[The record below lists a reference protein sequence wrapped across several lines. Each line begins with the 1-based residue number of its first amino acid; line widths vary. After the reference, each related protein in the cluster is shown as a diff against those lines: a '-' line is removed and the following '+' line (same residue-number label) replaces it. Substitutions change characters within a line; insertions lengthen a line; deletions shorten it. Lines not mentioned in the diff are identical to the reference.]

1 MRQKTFAQAIE
12 DAVAFAMAKD
22 PRIIIIGE
30 DVQMIRVNLTARFG
44 TDRVLAA
51 PISEAAFVSAAVH
64 AAMAGMRP
72 IVEVMI
78 VDFVSVA
85 MDSLLNHAAKVRA
98 FSGGRW
104 HVPMVI
110 RMACGGGYGDGG
122 QHMQSLWGW
131 LAHIPGISVVVPSN
145 PEDAAGLM
153 LSAIEN
159 EDPVI
164 YLEHK
169 LLADYWL
176 EFMGK
181 GGRNTVD
188 YDVPAAGARGKVP
201 APPVSIPL
209 GKARLCRKGAD
220 LTLVSLGVG
229 VHRALEAAE
238 ELTRDMIGCEVIDLR
253 TVQPPDQDMI
263 CASVSKT
270 GRLLVIDEDYLR
282 FGLTGEIAAVCLEHG
297 LQFQY
302 KRIATETTI
311 PYSHELELQIL
322 PNTNRICHA
331 AWEMLGISPKV

>member
-12 DAVAFAMAKD
+12 DALAFAMAKD

-51 PISEAAFVSAAVH
+51 PISEAAFVSAAIH

-78 VDFVSVA
+78 VDFIAVA
-85 MDSLLNHAAKVRA
+85 MDSILNHAAKIRA

-104 HVPMVI
+104 NAPIVI
-110 RMACGGGYGDGG
+110 RTACGGGYGDGG

-153 LSAIEN
+153 FSAIEDEN
-159 EDPVI
+159 PVI

-181 GGRNTVD
+181 GGRNTVEFN
-188 YDVPAAGARGKVP
+188 VPAAGALGKVSVS
-201 APPVSIPL
+201 PVNIPL
-209 GKARLCRKGAD
+209 GKARICKEGAD
-220 LTLVSLGVG
+220 LTMVSLGVG
-229 VHRALEAAE
+229 VHRALEAAG
-238 ELTRDMIGCEVIDLR
+238 ELAHEKIDCEVIDLR
-253 TVQPPDQDMI
+253 TVQPLDQDTI

-282 FGLTGEIAAVCLEHG
+282 FGLTGEIAAVCLENN
-297 LQFQY
+297 LQFKYQ
-302 KRIATETTI
+302 RIATETTI
-311 PYSHELELQIL
+311 PYSHERELQVL
-322 PNTNRICHA
+322 PNSERICRA
-331 AWEMLGISPKV
+331 ACKMLGIPPKV